1 MPKNDVHAP
10 SNRPMNSPDVA
21 ERFASALD
29 ADDFLEAAHLLEEDC
44 LYSTHGREIRGRE
57 HVMASFVEA
66 SDWAHAHLDKITYEH
81 TLVHSQAAATIR
93 FVDIF
98 EHRGQKV
105 RHECLMH
112 VDTGPNDRIRRLTL
126 EDLPGERERVGAFL
140 EAFGIKR

>member
-1 MPKNDVHAP
+1 
-10 SNRPMNSPDVA
+10 MNSPDVA

-66 SDWAHAHLDKITYEH
+66 SDWAHANLDKITYEH

-98 EHRGQKV
+98 EHRA
-105 RHECLMH
+105 RRF
-112 VDTGPNDRIRRLTL
+112 DTNVLCTWKLDRTTAS
-126 EDLPGERERVGAFL
+126 GAL
-140 EAFGIKR
+140 LSRIYPESENA